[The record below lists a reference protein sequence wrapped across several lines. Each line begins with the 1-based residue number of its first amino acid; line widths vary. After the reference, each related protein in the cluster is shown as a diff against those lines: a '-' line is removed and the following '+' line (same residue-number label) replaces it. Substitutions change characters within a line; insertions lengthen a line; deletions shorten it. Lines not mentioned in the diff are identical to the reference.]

1 MIAQHQFALDLGQA
15 GLGGGMHGGV
25 GFHAGG
31 EQGFQACARQRVAG
45 AAEQTHGGQTHQ
57 RVAVHQLQVG
67 QGQAEGAVYLLD
79 GFGGDTLVEELE
91 LRRLRGFLQGL
102 RGCQAYLGVGGEQLQ
117 AGLYVVDQTAQA
129 VVQAHGLGF
138 TVDRQLAL
146 LQRVHQLDARRV
158 GLGGPVLQQF
168 GLLRRVGGEE
178 VFGVAGVC
186 ANRQQQQGREDQAVE
201 GSGHNKIS

>member
-1 MIAQHQFALDLGQA
+1 
-15 GLGGGMHGGV
+15 
-25 GFHAGG
+25 
-31 EQGFQACARQRVAG
+31 
-45 AAEQTHGGQTHQ
+45 
-57 RVAVHQLQVG
+57 
-67 QGQAEGAVYLLD
+67 
-79 GFGGDTLVEELE
+79 
-91 LRRLRGFLQGL
+91 
-102 RGCQAYLGVGGEQLQ
+102 LQ

-186 ANRQQQQGREDQAVE
+186 GNRQQQQGREDQAVE
-201 GSGHNKIS
+201 GSGHNKMS